1 MFGDSTN
8 ALNIDLYE
16 LTMSQV
22 YWRRGMDSNAT
33 FSLFFRGYPPNR
45 AFYLACGIDH
55 ALQYLKD
62 FHFTDEEI
70 IQLNA
75 SQSLSADFVDH
86 LAGLTFDGSIRA
98 VPEGTIVFAN
108 EPLIEVTAPI
118 IQAQLVETM
127 LLNIVTSA
135 SLFATKAT
143 RIVKAADS
151 RSVVD
156 FGSRRA
162 HSVESAI
169 IAARSAY
176 IAGFDGTSNV
186 RAAASFGIPAVGTM
200 AHSFVQAFEEES
212 EAFQTYAAEFPD
224 ATTLLVDTYDIL
236 RGIEN
241 AVKVGL
247 HLGEQGKK
255 LGAIRLDSGDLAH
268 WSREARTLL
277 DSAGLTETRIIASGG
292 LDEHSVSN
300 LTTADAPIDA
310 FGVGTR
316 FTTSAD
322 APYIDS
328 VYKLVELDGR
338 PIFKTSE
345 GKETLPWAKQ
355 VYRII
360 EDDAMQRDVITRAIS
375 PPPLET
381 AQPLMQSVMRDGN
394 RLASP
399 ESLETVR
406 SRVKQQLSQLPVR
419 HQHLTEPERYPVET
433 AADIVLRR

>member
-1 MFGDSTN
+1 MFGGSTN

-33 FSLFFRGYPPNR
+33 FSLFFRGYPRNR
-45 AFYLACGIDH
+45 AFYIACGIDH
-55 ALQYLKD
+55 ALQYLEN
-62 FHFTDEEI
+62 FHFTDQEI

-75 SQSLSADFVDH
+75 SQSLSGDFVDH

-108 EPLIEVTAPI
+108 EPLVEVTAPL

-135 SLFATKAT
+135 SLFATKAA
-143 RIVKAADS
+143 RIVNAAGS

-186 RAAASFGIPAVGTM
+186 GAAALFGIPAVGTM

-224 ATTLLVDTYDIL
+224 ATTLLVDTYDAH

-241 AVKVGL
+241 AVQVGL
-247 HLGEQGKK
+247 HLGEQGKR

-277 DSAGLTETRIIASGG
+277 DSAGLTKTRIIASGG
-292 LDEHSVSN
+292 LDDYSVSN
-300 LTTADAPIDA
+300 LTAADAPIDA

-355 VYRII
+355 IYRII

-375 PPPLET
+375 EPPVEA

-406 SRVKQQLSQLPVR
+406 SRVKQQLSQLPDR
-419 HQHLTEPERYPVET
+419 YQHLTEPERYPVET
-433 AADIVLRR
+433 TADIVLRR